1 MYSFGFPLF
10 FKRVVV
16 LVSVLCP
23 EEGFLTA
30 TSISQDVV
38 ARKKKA
44 ALFHFPYVF
53 VFYREKKGGGGGCR
67 FMNWL
72 IQKELM
78 TPFHT
83 RPPLI
88 HLNLPPHFSR
98 KLVFDVVGNRGP
110 LLLGSFTPL
119 GCRANLYY

>member
-38 ARKKKA
+38 ARKKKL
-44 ALFHFPYVF
+44 LFFIF
-53 VFYREKKGGGGGCR
+53 RMCLFFTEKKKEGGVS
-67 FMNWL
+67 
-72 IQKELM
+72 IYELVDSERVNDAVS
-78 TPFHT
+78 H
-83 RPPLI
+83 
-88 HLNLPPHFSR
+88 
-98 KLVFDVVGNRGP
+98 
-110 LLLGSFTPL
+110 
-119 GCRANLYY
+119 